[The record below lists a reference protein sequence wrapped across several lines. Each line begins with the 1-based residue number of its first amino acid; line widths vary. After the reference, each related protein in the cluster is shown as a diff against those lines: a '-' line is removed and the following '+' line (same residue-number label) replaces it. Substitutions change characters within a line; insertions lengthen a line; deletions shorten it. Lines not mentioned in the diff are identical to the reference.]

1 MSYLFKL
8 KQLIKNPKLHYR
20 RIKTRQPRFADT
32 ENTFTLLTPEKY
44 TCGLMMGHTYVMF
57 TKVFIMIRI
66 DKMVVFPYSM

>member
-1 MSYLFKL
+1 MSYPFKL
-8 KQLIKNPKLHYR
+8 KTVNQESQIHYR
-20 RIKTRQPRFADT
+20 RIKTRQPRFADI